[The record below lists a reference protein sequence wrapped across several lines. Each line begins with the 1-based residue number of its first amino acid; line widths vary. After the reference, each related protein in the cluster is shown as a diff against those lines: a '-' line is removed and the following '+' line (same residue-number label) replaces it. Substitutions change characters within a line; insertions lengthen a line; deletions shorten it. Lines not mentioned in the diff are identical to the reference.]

1 MQFSIWNICETSV
14 DGFLFKRNCGI
25 LVKLDSKEF
34 RGNREVKDM
43 KKKMVALMLGMTM
56 MLTAVACGSEE
67 GNATEGTEIVETTE
81 TAETVTSASSA
92 FDLKGSDYVEL
103 CDYNTIEVTITG
115 DYDVTDEAVQEY
127 FQQMF
132 DAYGPFYAE
141 DPDKTTISEGD
152 IVDVDY
158 VGTLDGVAFTGGS
171 AEHQEIDV
179 YNNCSVT
186 GSGYIDGF
194 TDGLKGASVG
204 DVIDSNVTFPE
215 DYGNTELAGQEVV
228 FTFTVNSIQKE
239 ITIDEVDDAF
249 AQAQFQV
256 DTVDDMYA
264 EIREYMESS
273 AAYNKERDTYM
284 AVQDYLMENCTVEI
298 PEDYL
303 TARVADYKNQ
313 FIKVN
318 CGGDESQ
325 FETYLSAYYGKTAEE
340 MEEYWNEAMT
350 ESIQLELIM
359 DAIADELGIKVDDEE
374 FETYVQQMVTNNG
387 YESAQ
392 AMYELYGYGDAA
404 YGQTYF
410 KNLYSYDLALEK
422 LIGITTVTIGEA
434 ANEENEE

>member
-1 MQFSIWNICETSV
+1 
-14 DGFLFKRNCGI
+14 
-25 LVKLDSKEF
+25 
-34 RGNREVKDM
+34 M
-43 KKKMVALMLGMTM
+43 KKRIVALMLGMTM
-56 MLTAVACGSEE
+56 MMTAAACGSDE
-67 GNATEGTEIVETTE
+67 GSAAEGTEIAESTE
-81 TAETVTSASSA
+81 AGAADTESVVSASSA

-103 CDYNTIEVTITG
+103 CDYNAIEVTITG
-115 DYDVTDEAVQEY
+115 EYDVTDEAVQEY

-132 DAYGPFYAE
+132 DAYGPFYTE

-194 TDGLKGASVG
+194 TDALKGASVG
-204 DVIDSNVTFPE
+204 DVIEANVTFPE
-215 DYGNTELAGQEVV
+215 TYGNTELAGKEVV

-239 ITIDEVDDAF
+239 MTIDEVDDAF
-249 AQAQFQV
+249 AKEQFEV

-264 EIREYMESS
+264 EIRDYMESS
-273 AAYNKERDTYM
+273 ATYNKESDTYL
-284 AVQDYLMENCTVEI
+284 AVQDYLIENCTVEI

-303 TARVADYKNQ
+303 AARVGDYKNQ
-313 FIKVN
+313 YIQVN

-325 FETYLSAYYGKTAEE
+325 LEAYLSDYYGKTVAE
-340 MEEYWNEAMT
+340 MEEYWNEAMS
-350 ESIQLELIM
+350 ESIKLELIM
-359 DAIADELGIKVDDEE
+359 DAIADELGIKVDEDEL
-374 FETYVQQMVTNNG
+374 ETYVQQMVTNNG
-387 YESAQ
+387 YESAA

-410 KNLYSYDLALEK
+410 RDLYSYDLALEK
-422 LIGITTVTIGEA
+422 VIENVTVKVEA
-434 ANEENEE
+434 PEAVDTEAVDTEGTEIVEETEAE